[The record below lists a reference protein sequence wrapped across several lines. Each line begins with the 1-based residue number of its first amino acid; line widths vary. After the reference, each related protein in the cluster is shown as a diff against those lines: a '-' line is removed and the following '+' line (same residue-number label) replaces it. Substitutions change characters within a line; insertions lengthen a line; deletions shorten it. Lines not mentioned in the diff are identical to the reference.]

1 MRLLPSP
8 QELVEMTHAQ
18 IKRMA
23 FTQEERQAMCPE
35 QRAIISLKHTEELT
49 RTKLKIHRAGGYIS
63 LRQRG
68 KWTHH
73 QWEISVK
80 DFKKL
85 SDRDRCRIE
94 RAGIAIVE
102 AYSIG

>member
-35 QRAIISLKHTEELT
+35 QRAIIRLKHAEELT
-49 RTKLKIHRAGGYIS
+49 RTKLKIHRAGAYIS

-85 SDRDRCRIE
+85 RASDQRRIQQ
-94 RAGIAIVE
+94 AGVQVVE
-102 AYSIG
+102 EYSVS